1 MFSIDAFVESIE
13 FKLHESFAEPN
24 RKVICHPYQ
33 VCEQGYA
40 GFLIPIKINFKN
52 GIHADLTYDLY
63 LYSGR
68 DLEASRIEKLTFN
81 NPSKQFR
88 RQLLE
93 GGGYSKKRSPPKS
106 PPYLGE
112 VKAPKKYA
120 PDSHSASMS
129 RSTGLEKGQRPKEE
143 RKTKKRDEQKTPL
156 VPPRPV
162 KKETTISDL
171 GAFKERE
178 RSKMKSDERV
188 KKGFGPRKNSCP
200 IRAKPNT
207 NIKVN
212 NSSK

>member
-1 MFSIDAFVESIE
+1 M
-13 FKLHESFAEPN
+13 
-24 RKVICHPYQ
+24 
-33 VCEQGYA
+33 
-40 GFLIPIKINFKN
+40 
-52 GIHADLTYDLY
+52 
-63 LYSGR
+63 
-68 DLEASRIEKLTFN
+68 
-81 NPSKQFR
+81 
-88 RQLLE
+88 E